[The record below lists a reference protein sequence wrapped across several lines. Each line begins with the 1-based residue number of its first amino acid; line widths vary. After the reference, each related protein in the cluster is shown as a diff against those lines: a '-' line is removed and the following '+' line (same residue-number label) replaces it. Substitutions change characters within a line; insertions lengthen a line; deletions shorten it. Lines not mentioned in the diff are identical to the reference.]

1 MARVARLLA
10 VMMAAW
16 IGLCAPTAAQVIGD
30 PSVRVRVIGS
40 DFVLAGKYA
49 RLAEHGRGQGVAV
62 TGTGLRDLRTDD
74 DLQGVDLIILDTPR
88 PSDAEVVMAG
98 VGDRLA
104 QGSVPWVRV
113 GGGPPAS
120 GGLPPET
127 ARRIAAWYGE
137 GGRTNFERLFA
148 WIQLW
153 KRGGDATAVPEPAR
167 FGSAGYYHPAAASTD
182 PVEFATWLEAR
193 PERPR
198 AAILM
203 SLSTLSDEET
213 TTVDA
218 LIAAMDRHGVD
229 GVGVWFDQTR
239 ARTLVEA
246 VRPLNPEVLVNTQHL
261 INGPAIRTQLVEIDR
276 PALQTFAF
284 REGDAEAFRRADS
297 GIAFRSAAAL
307 LSPPESWG
315 MSDPMV
321 LSAVED
327 GVLLPILE
335 QVEAVA
341 AKIAGLI
348 ALGRKPNADK
358 RIALM
363 FWNHPGGPDNISA
376 SNLNVPRSLEAISA
390 DLEAAGYD
398 VPRLDERSVIAAGQA
413 MLGVFYDHAQLD
425 ALRDRGLAVTL
436 PVADYETWLANIP
449 SERREAM
456 TSRWGAPGDHW
467 AVRRIDGQ
475 QAFVIPAWRNDG
487 LTILPQPPRA
497 GRVGEGYHDTAL
509 PPDLLYT
516 AAYLWVRQGLEADA
530 LVHLGTHGT
539 LEFLPGKDRGL
550 AVGDD
555 PFLALGD
562 LPVIYPYIQDN
573 IGEAIQA
580 KRRGRAVTVSHQ
592 TPPFA
597 PAGLQDE
604 LRDIHQV
611 VHEYQQLDDGPIRDA
626 TARRLL
632 DLAEANHLDADIG
645 WTRATAE
652 ADFPAFFAAL
662 HDNLHVVAA
671 TVAPMGL
678 HVFGRPA
685 APEHRL
691 TTVMQQ
697 LGQDFYVALGLDPAE
712 VFAGDEAAVEAS
724 APYSLLVRHLRDG
737 ASVEE
742 ISDPVLREY
751 LQRAAELDRRLADTG
766 ESEALLAALAGR
778 FVRPG
783 EGGDPVR
790 NPEAVGGRNL
800 YAFEPDKIPT
810 EAAYDAGGVAFESLA
825 AAYAAEHDGRALG
838 KFAVTLWSSETIRTL
853 GVMEAQALQ
862 ALGLEPVW
870 DRAGRLTALEIIPA
884 AELGRP
890 RVDVVVHA
898 TGVYRDQFDGFMRLL
913 SGAIDRLAMLDEP
926 DNMIAANSRRATLRL
941 RSEGMPAAEA
951 EALGRAR
958 IFSNAPGDYGSGLPD
973 AVGDGEA
980 WEDPVELADAFMDR
994 LGHVYGG
1001 GRWGDR
1007 PAGANVF
1014 AAQLEGVEAAALSRS
1029 SNVHGLLST
1038 DHPFEYLGGL
1048 SLAVKRVNGAAPS
1061 LYITDVRA
1069 GAPRAMA
1076 ARDMLATEMR
1086 ARYTNRK
1093 WIAAMQAEGYAGTLA
1108 VVDLANNLFG
1118 WQATDPSM
1126 VRADQWQAIHDVYV
1140 RDSRDM
1146 GMEAWFRDS
1155 NPAARRQLVDKLR
1168 EAISKGFWTPDDRT
1182 RRELADLTGEAS
1194 SASAV
1199 SGAGYGV
1206 SDVAAAPTAPAPAPQ
1221 SDAPSPQ
1228 SPPPVRGNEMR
1239 VIPPEAPRPPT
1250 PLTAWLGLLAI
1261 VLIVSAG
1268 GLSRLRPPSSSR
1280 LKVL

>member
-1 MARVARLLA
+1 MARLARSLA
-10 VMMAAW
+10 ILIAVW
-16 IGLCAPTAAQVIGD
+16 IGLCSPAAATAVGD
-30 PSVRVRVIGS
+30 ADVRVRVIGS
-40 DFVLAGKYA
+40 DFVLPGRYA
-49 RLAEHGRGQGVAV
+49 RLAQHGRGQDVTV
-62 TGTGLRDLRTDD
+62 TGAGLRSLSAED
-74 DLQGVDLIILDTPR
+74 DLQDVDLIILDTPR
-88 PSDAEVVMAG
+88 PSDVEAVMAR

-104 QGSVPWVRV
+104 RGSVPWVRV

-120 GGLPPET
+120 GGLAPET
-127 ARRIAAWYGE
+127 ARRIDAWYGE
-137 GGRTNFERLFA
+137 GGRVNFERLFA
-148 WIQLW
+148 GVRLW
-153 KRGGDATAVPEPAR
+153 RTGGDMDGAPGPVR
-167 FGSAGYYHPAAASTD
+167 FGDAGYYHPDAVATEPAAFE
-182 PVEFATWLEAR
+182 PWLKAR
-193 PERPR
+193 PDRPR

-203 SLSTLSDEET
+203 SRSTLSDEET
-213 TTVDA
+213 ATIDT
-218 LIAAMDRHGVD
+218 LIAALDRRGVE
-229 GVGVWFDQTR
+229 GVGVWFDQTGS
-239 ARTLVEA
+239 RTLVEA
-246 VRPLNPEVLVNTQHL
+246 VRPLDPAVLVNTQHL
-261 INGPAIRTQLVEIDR
+261 INGPAIRAQLVEIDR
-276 PALQTFAF
+276 PALQTFAY
-284 REGDAEAFRRADS
+284 RDGDADAFRAADS

-307 LSPPESWG
+307 LAPPESWG

-321 LSAVED
+321 LSAVRD
-327 GVLLPILE
+327 GSLEPIPE

-341 AKIAGLI
+341 AKIAGLV
-348 ALGRKPNADK
+348 ALGRTPNADK

-390 DLEAAGYD
+390 DLGAAGYD
-398 VPRLDERSVIAAGQA
+398 VPRLDERAVIAAGQA
-413 MLGVFYDHAQLD
+413 MLGVFYDHARLD
-425 ALRDRGLAVTL
+425 ALRDRGLVVTL
-436 PVADYETWLANIP
+436 PLEDYQAWLATIP
-449 SERREAM
+449 SGRRQAM
-456 TSRWGAPGDHW
+456 TERWGPPANHW
-467 AVRRIDGQ
+467 AVRRIAGQ
-475 QAFVIPAWRNDG
+475 DVFVIPAWRNGG

-497 GRVGEGYHDTAL
+497 GRIGEGYHDTAL
-509 PPDLLYT
+509 PPDPLYM
-516 AAYLWVRQGLEADA
+516 AAYLWVRQGLDADA

-550 AVGDD
+550 SVGDD

-604 LRDIHQV
+604 LRDLHQV
-611 VHEYQQLDDGPIRDA
+611 VHEYQQLDEGPVRDA

-632 DLAEANHLDADIG
+632 DLAEASHLDADIG

-662 HDNLHVVAA
+662 HDNLHAVAA

-685 APEHRL
+685 TPEHRL

-697 LGQDFYVALGLDPAE
+697 LGPDFYVALGLDPAE
-712 VFAGDEAAVEAS
+712 VFAGDEAAVAGS
-724 APYSLLVRHLRDG
+724 APHTMLVRHLRDG
-737 ASVEE
+737 ASVDE
-742 ISDPVLREY
+742 IGDPVLRDHVR
-751 LQRAAELDRRLADTG
+751 RAVELNQRLADTG

-790 NPEAVGGRNL
+790 NPEAVVGRNL

-810 EAAYDAGGVAFESLA
+810 EAAWAAGGVAFDSLA

-853 GVMEAQALQ
+853 GVMEAQVLQ
-862 ALGLEPVW
+862 ALGLKPVW
-870 DRAGRLTALEIIPA
+870 DRGGRLTALEIIPA
-884 AELGRP
+884 DTLGRP

-913 SGAIDRLAMLDEP
+913 SEAIDRLAVLDEP
-926 DNMIAANSRRATLRL
+926 GNVIAANSQRAALRL
-941 RSEGMPAAEA
+941 QGEGLAAAEA

-973 AVGDGEA
+973 AVGDTEA
-980 WEDPVELADAFMDR
+980 WEDPAELADPFMDR

-1001 GRWGDR
+1001 GRWGDS
-1007 PAGANVF
+1007 PAGADVF

-1069 GAPRAMA
+1069 GAPRAVA

-1108 VVDLANNLFG
+1108 VVDLADNLFG

-1126 VRADQWQAIHDVYV
+1126 VRADQWQAVHDVYV

-1146 GMEAWFRDS
+1146 GMAAWFRDS

-1168 EAISKGFWTPDDRT
+1168 DAIAKGFWDADEKT
-1182 RRELADLTGEAS
+1182 RRELASLAGDAPATTVA
-1194 SASAV
+1194 A
-1199 SGAGYGV
+1199 GAGYGL
-1206 SDVAAAPTAPAPAPQ
+1206 SDIAATPTPAAAATA
-1221 SDAPSPQ
+1221 PQ
-1228 SPPPVRGNEMR
+1228 SPPVVRGNEMR
-1239 VIPPEAPRPPT
+1239 VVPPELPRAPP

-1261 VLIVSAG
+1261 FLIVSAG
-1268 GLSRLRPPSSSR
+1268 GLSRLRPASSYR
-1280 LKVL
+1280 VKAP